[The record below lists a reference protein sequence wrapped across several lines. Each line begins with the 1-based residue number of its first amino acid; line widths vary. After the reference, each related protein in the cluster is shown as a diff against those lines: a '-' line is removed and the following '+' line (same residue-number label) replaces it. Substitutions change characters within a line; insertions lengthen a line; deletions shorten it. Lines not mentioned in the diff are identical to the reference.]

1 MSSSSAI
8 RDEIS
13 ARLDQLDEATL
24 AGYAESELPSETDET
39 FALLVQALL
48 QLSLGERE
56 QIMYGWFDADQLKA
70 FGAYAM
76 RMGAL
81 ALAERSD
88 SLLLSAYIAQ
98 AIEGF
103 RSVEDEAELVTER
116 LTVLRD
122 VALALDVDAIDL
134 AWEVAPLAN
143 PGAAEHFRDF
153 FPRAQVEPA

>member
-1 MSSSSAI
+1 MSSSAEV
-8 RDEIS
+8 RDQIS
-13 ARLDQLDEATL
+13 ALLDQLDGTTL
-24 AGYAESELPSETDET
+24 AGYAEEELPSDIDET

-56 QIMYGWFDADQLKA
+56 QIMYGWFESDQLKA
-70 FGAYAM
+70 LGAYAM

-103 RSVEDEAELVTER
+103 RSIEDELMVTKR

-122 VALALDVDAIDL
+122 VAEALGVDATEL
-134 AWEVAPLAN
+134 AWEVAGLAN
-143 PGAAEHFRDF
+143 PGAAEHFRGF
-153 FPRAQVEPA
+153 FPREESAS